1 MMNSIYEQIQD
12 AVRRGMNPNQIAMR
26 LAQRNPAVQ
35 QAMRF
40 MNGKSPQQ
48 IQREAQQMA
57 AQLRACGICAS
68 TSIAVSAY
76 SSACA

>member
-1 MMNSIYEQIQD
+1 MMNSIYGQIQD

-26 LAQRNPAVQ
+26 LAQSNPAVQ

-57 AQLRACGICAS
+57 AQRGVDLNQLAQKMGMQLPK
-68 TSIAVSAY
+68 
-76 SSACA
+76 

>member
-57 AQLRACGICAS
+57 AQRGVDLNQLAHKMGMQLPK
-68 TSIAVSAY
+68 
-76 SSACA
+76 